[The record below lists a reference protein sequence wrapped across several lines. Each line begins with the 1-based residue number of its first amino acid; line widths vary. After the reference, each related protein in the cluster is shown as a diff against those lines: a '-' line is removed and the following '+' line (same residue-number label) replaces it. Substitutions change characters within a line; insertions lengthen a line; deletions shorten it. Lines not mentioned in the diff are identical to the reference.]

1 LSPRSGQSLFPPEL
15 HRCVAHY
22 LLKAAQSII
31 LVDSLETWIS
41 VSVSRCYQIQ
51 RRIAMIA
58 NQKVSDSRGEKGG
71 PKRGRKLLERAWDAL
86 LAEGFAEA
94 VARQYV
100 AVKKWDRHGS
110 SGGSAP
116 SDFPRNPSID
126 GQFHGH
132 AEHRPEG
139 AEQISLGQSDAA
151 RAASDAPGGE
161 STNLQ
166 ALKGRNKRPVSP
178 VSPFQGWYVPG
189 SAYPGRRSRVAP
201 LHSAPGWH
209 VPPRWGKEAPCAGS
223 FRMNPIS
230 TAGKTE

>member
-1 LSPRSGQSLFPPEL
+1 MGQARF
-15 HRCVAHY
+15 
-22 LLKAAQSII
+22 I
-31 LVDSLETWIS
+31 
-41 VSVSRCYQIQ
+41 
-51 RRIAMIA
+51 RR
-58 NQKVSDSRGEKGG
+58 NGT
-71 PKRGRKLLERAWDAL
+71 
-86 LAEGFAEA
+86 
-94 VARQYV
+94 
-100 AVKKWDRHGS
+100 
-110 SGGSAP
+110 

-166 ALKGRNKRPVSP
+166 ALKGRNRRPASP

-189 SAYPGRRSRVAP
+189 SAYPGRRSRVHP

-209 VPPRWGKEAPCAGS
+209 VPPRWGKEPPCALVPDEPNFHGRRNGVNS
-223 FRMNPIS
+223 VLRWPHHGVTTPFFRIRLAYKAVS
-230 TAGKTE
+230 LVATTA